1 MTTLLTK
8 IQLPSIP
15 HAEIEIS
22 LEAKQFI
29 IAVREM
35 AKKDLEVLPVP
46 REKVLRLMMLMK
58 ERILIPDSRKKV
70 LSAIL
75 GIHVESTN
83 RLSVYVTNVLI
94 REIEKRQ
101 NATRILREIEKVI
114 VNEPGIRADALFSWD
129 WNGYEMPDMSGANTA
144 PPSNGFA
151 RSPYYPGAGTEVEQ
165 S

>member
-1 MTTLLTK
+1 MTILLTK

-15 HAEIEIS
+15 HADIEIS

-35 AKKDLEVLPVP
+35 VKKDFEVLPVE
-46 REKVLRLMMLMK
+46 RGKVLRLMMLMK
-58 ERILIPDSRKKV
+58 ERILISDSRKKV

-83 RLSVYVTNVLI
+83 RLSAYVTNVLI
-94 REIEKRQ
+94 REIEKRH

-114 VNEPGIRADALFSWD
+114 VDEPGVRADALFSWN
-129 WNGYEMPDMSGANTA
+129 WNGDEVPDMPGADTA
-144 PPSNGFA
+144 LPGIRFA
-151 RSPYYPGAGTEVEQ
+151 RSPYYAGASTKVE
-165 S
+165 